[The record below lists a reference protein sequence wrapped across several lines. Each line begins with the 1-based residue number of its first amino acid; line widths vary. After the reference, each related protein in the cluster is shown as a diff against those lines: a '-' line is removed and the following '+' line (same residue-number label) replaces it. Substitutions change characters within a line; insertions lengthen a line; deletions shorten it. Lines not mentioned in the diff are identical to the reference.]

1 MAPGLPPG
9 LLTPDLFAGAL
20 GVTNLTAAMANFP
33 TVWGIEVNKF
43 DQGGWGS
50 LTGTSTWD
58 SLYWV
63 PVGCEYVGRFPTLF
77 WI

>member
-1 MAPGLPPG
+1 MASLWNLTSETVAPGLPPG

-20 GVTNLTAAMANFP
+20 GVTNLIAAMANFP
-33 TVWGIEVNKF
+33 AVWGIDVSKF

-58 SLYWV
+58 SL
-63 PVGCEYVGRFPTLF
+63 
-77 WI
+77 